1 MQDLNGFHP
10 ATRQFFARD
19 SLVVGPELLGTV
31 LARTDADGTV
41 GIRLTEV
48 EAYGGERDPGAH
60 AFRGQTART
69 ASMFGEAGHVYCYF
83 TYGMHHA
90 VNLITGQVGQPYGC
104 LVRAGEVV
112 VGADLARARR
122 EAKPRLRPLR
132 DWELA
137 RGPACVA
144 QSLAATRVND
154 GDDLI
159 DGEWRLWLPDDRG
172 ADDHGADV
180 PGADVP
186 GTDVPGTYTH
196 SALPYETGPRVGLSG
211 PSGDGHAF
219 PWRYWLPG
227 EPSVSAYK
235 PAAARKGRPA

>member
-1 MQDLNGFHP
+1 MRDLNGFHP

-60 AFRGQTART
+60 AFRGRTART

-112 VGADLARARR
+112 IGADLARARR
-122 EAKPRLRPLR
+122 EAKPRVSPLR

-159 DGEWRLWLPDDRG
+159 DGEWTLWLPDNRSPDNHR
-172 ADDHGADV
+172 
-180 PGADVP
+180 
-186 GTDVPGTYTH
+186 
-196 SALPYETGPRVGLSG
+196 ALPHETGPRVGLSG

-235 PAAARKGRPA
+235 PAATKKQRPAR